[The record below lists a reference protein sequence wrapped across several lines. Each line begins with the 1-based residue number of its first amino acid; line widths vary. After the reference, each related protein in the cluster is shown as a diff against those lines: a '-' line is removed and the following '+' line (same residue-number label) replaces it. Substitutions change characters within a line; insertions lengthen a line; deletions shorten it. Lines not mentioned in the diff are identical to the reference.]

1 MKKFIDNVN
10 NSAEAS
16 SILLNWGLKLAAGSV
31 QLPGRIINPE
41 KLLLGK
47 GFTFAVNSKADWG
60 RETTS
65 NQMLSAVDLKKWV
78 LVYVSKNEAV
88 AQGFVSLITKLAP
101 KMGMKVAQ
109 PDMKS
114 LANDRT
120 ETYLKTIRDAV
131 NPNVQMV
138 VAIMPTPRDD
148 RYSAVKKLCCVEQP
162 VPSQVINF
170 KTISNEKKVSSVV
183 QKVALQINCKLGGE
197 LWGCQMPAKMG
208 NIMVLGVDVYHDPS
222 RRGSSIA
229 GVVSSTNMTMSRWYS
244 STVFQN
250 PGQELV
256 DCLKV
261 AFVKG
266 LKKFYEANHIWPD
279 KVIVFRDG
287 VSDSQVK
294 TSIIKYDLLVK
305 SIIPSFHFRLPTR
318 RSSSATA
325 SGTSAT
331 STTRASA
338 SSWSR
343 RGSTPG
349 SSTRSA
355 RSWTTR
361 RPEQF
366 STTLSPSGTSTTSS
380 WCRSMSARAPC
391 PPRTTWSSTTPS
403 IYPSTLSRYSVTITN
418 LSILSSTDF
427 A

>member
-294 TSIIKYDLLVK
+294 TSIIKYDLLVNQLFLAFTFGCLRGGAVPRQLPAHQRQVQPGLRLHRGPEEDQHQDLPPGRQGAGQPAARNH
-305 SIIPSFHFRLPTR
+305 SRPHRHQAGLLRLLSGVAACRPGHRVPHALRRHPRLPRSTR
-318 RSSSATA
+318 RRCP
-325 SGTSAT
+325 GT
-331 STTRASA
+331 
-338 SSWSR
+338 
-343 RGSTPG
+343 
-349 SSTRSA
+349 
-355 RSWTTR
+355 
-361 RPEQF
+361 
-366 STTLSPSGTSTTSS
+366 
-380 WCRSMSARAPC
+380 
-391 PPRTTWSSTTPS
+391 
-403 IYPSTLSRYSVTITN
+403 V
-418 LSILSSTDF
+418 
-427 A
+427 

>member
-1 MKKFIDNVN
+1 M
-10 NSAEAS
+10 
-16 SILLNWGLKLAAGSV
+16 NWNLKLAPESIQLAGRH
-31 QLPGRIINPE
+31 LNPE
-41 KLLLGK
+41 KLVLGK
-47 GFTFAVNSKADWG
+47 NKTFEVNSKADWG
-60 RETTS
+60 REATS
-65 NQMLSAVDLKKWV
+65 NQMLIAVDLKKWSV
-78 LVYVSKNEAV
+78 LYVNKNQDV
-88 AQGFVSLITKLAP
+88 AKSFVSLMTKLAP
-101 KMGMKVAQ
+101 KMGMRVAA

-114 LANDRT
+114 LPNDRT
-120 ETYLKTIRDAV
+120 ETYLNTLREIIKPD
-131 NPNVQMV
+131 VQV
-138 VAIMPTPRDD
+138 VVMIMPTPRDD

-294 TSIIKYDLLVK
+294 TIVNHEI
-305 SIIPSFHFRLPTR
+305 
-318 RSSSATA
+318 
-325 SGTSAT
+325 
-331 STTRASA
+331 
-338 SSWSR
+338 
-343 RGSTPG
+343 
-349 SSTRSA
+349 
-355 RSWTTR
+355 
-361 RPEQF
+361 
-366 STTLSPSGTSTTSS
+366 
-380 WCRSMSARAPC
+380 
-391 PPRTTWSSTTPS
+391 
-403 IYPSTLSRYSVTITN
+403 
-418 LSILSSTDF
+418 
-427 A
+427 